1 MSIAVA
7 RVYSKSGWRRALVA
21 ALSLAAGS
29 TAQAAFFQLAENS
42 PAGMGNAFAGG
53 AASAHDAST
62 VWYNPA
68 GLTLLKGQELV
79 AGGYYIAPSIKA
91 DRVNASTAAFP
102 AVPFPPPY
110 AAGSSTISGG
120 KGGDAGESALVPN
133 FYYAHQHSDRLRFGL
148 GVNVPFGLATDYAND
163 WAGRYHAD
171 RSEIATLNINPALA
185 YKVSEVFSIGAGLN
199 YQQLD
204 ATLTQAVDFGS
215 ICAAVALQAGNPAL
229 LCGAQGSQASSG
241 KAKVEAD
248 DDAWGYNLG
257 FLWNLGPSTRLGV
270 HYRSKLEYDL
280 EGDFDVNQ
288 PSGVTVS
295 PVVIGATG
303 LVDSDAKADVTL
315 PATLSLSAFTQL
327 TPTWA
332 VMGDITRTY
341 WSDLP
346 ELRIEFDS
354 AQNDSLVTLDL
365 KDVNRYSLGATYS
378 PSGAWL
384 YRAGIALDKSP
395 TPNAEVRTPR
405 LPDQDRLW
413 LSFGAGYK
421 PSDKLQFDIA
431 YTYILV
437 DDAKVEKRAGSLAAP
452 DENTFRGNLSARYE
466 ASTQLLSAQARWSF

>member
-7 RVYSKSGWRRALVA
+7 RVYSKLSWRSVLVA
-21 ALSLAAGS
+21 ALSLGAGS
-29 TAQAAFFQLAENS
+29 AAHAAFFQLAENS

-68 GLTLLKGQELV
+68 GLTRLQGQELV
-79 AGGYYIAPSIKA
+79 VGGYLIAPSIKA
-91 DRVNASTAAFP
+91 DRVSASTVAFP
-102 AVPFPPPY
+102 PVPFPAPY

-120 KGGDAGESALVPN
+120 NGGDVGESALVPN

-171 RSEIATLNINPALA
+171 RSEIMTLNINPALA
-185 YKVSEVFSIGAGLN
+185 YKVSEVFSVGAGIN

-204 ATLTQAVDFGS
+204 ATLSQAVDFGS

-229 LCGAQGSQASSG
+229 LCGTQGSQASSG

-257 FLWNLGPSTRLGV
+257 FLWNLSPGTRLGL

-280 EGDFDVNQ
+280 EGDFDVSQ

-295 PVVIGATG
+295 PVVTGATG
-303 LVDSDAKADVTL
+303 LVDSNAKADVTL
-315 PATLSLSAFTQL
+315 PATLSLSTFVQL
-327 TPTWA
+327 NPTWA

-365 KDVNRYSLGATYS
+365 KDVNRYSLGVTYS
-378 PSGAWL
+378 PSGAWV
-384 YRAGIALDKSP
+384 YRAGIALDQTP

-405 LPDQDRLW
+405 LPDEDRLW
-413 LSFGAGYK
+413 LSLGAGYK
-421 PSDKLQFDIA
+421 PSDTLQFDFA
-431 YTYILV
+431 YTYITV
-437 DDAKVEKRAGSLAAP
+437 DDAKIEKSAGSLAAQN
-452 DENTFRGNLSARYE
+452 ENTFRGNLSASYE
-466 ASTQLLSAQARWSF
+466 ANTQILSAQARWRF